1 MRVYLGFQRRSS
13 LSLAVGTGE
22 ACNFIFVAQKTEM
35 MDISNY
41 LGLKL
46 HDFELLRQTVELLIH
61 IHHSYWTVCLLAS
74 CQIHFLKSQQHN
86 LFLKR

>member
-1 MRVYLGFQRRSS
+1 MIG
-13 LSLAVGTGE
+13 
-22 ACNFIFVAQKTEM
+22 
-35 MDISNY
+35 ISNY
-41 LGLKL
+41 FGLKL

-86 LFLKR
+86 KKKSELQVHVLYMHIN

>member
-1 MRVYLGFQRRSS
+1 
-13 LSLAVGTGE
+13 
-22 ACNFIFVAQKTEM
+22 M
-35 MDISNY
+35 MGISNY

-74 CQIHFLKSQQHN
+74 C
-86 LFLKR
+86 